1 MLDKNRKRFYSRST
15 LAGYSEKGTKCQPNF
30 IDDKTA
36 LLKINAR
43 ISVENI
49 DFAALIIYVLADI
62 DNV

>member
-1 MLDKNRKRFYSRST
+1 MLDNNRKRFYSRST
-15 LAGYSEKGTKCQPNF
+15 LAGYSEKRPKCQPNF
-30 IDDKTA
+30 IDDKTP

-49 DFAALIIYVLADI
+49 DFAVLIIYVLADI